1 MMKGDI
7 MFSIRK
13 FRELIPYKKAVSIFK
28 NILTEDVSEKEINDI
43 RFQVAKIC
51 GYIAQSEGC
60 RLYPNETKKHLNR
73 ALKWTS
79 MLEKSITKV
88 NILDSK
94 KKEYKSEVSQI
105 RKLLIALSKKLGGN
119 C

>member
-1 MMKGDI
+1 

-13 FRELIPYKKAVSIFK
+13 FRELIPYKKAVSIFE
-28 NILTEDVSEKEINDI
+28 NILTEDISKKDINDI
-43 RFQVAKIC
+43 RFQIAKIC

-60 RLYPNETKKHLNR
+60 RLYPNESKKHLNK

-79 MLEKSITKV
+79 ILEKSITGI
-88 NILDSK
+88 NLLDTK

-105 RKLLIALSKKLGGN
+105 RKILIALSKKVGGN
-119 C
+119 